1 MLNSATGSSASTGG
15 LTAAELDRLK
25 GEQVRQRVVAI
36 EARTRGLGGIHE
48 EEVAARR
55 LSGGGSGRASRAPS
69 AHTSP
74 VAPLSKQWPP
84 PPAPAAE
91 GEVEGQQE
99 GVSAAF
105 RAASRI
111 AQAAQDF
118 TKQR

>member
-1 MLNSATGSSASTGG
+1 
-15 LTAAELDRLK
+15 LDRLK

-36 EARTRGLGGIHE
+36 EARTRGLSGIHE

-74 VAPLSKQWPP
+74 LCKQWPP
-84 PPAPAAE
+84 PPAPAE
-91 GEVEGQQE
+91 GEDGSRVEGQQQQQE